1 MIDAASLLVYFLGYQ
16 AVGREMSYTVRLELF
31 EGPLDLLLYLIR
43 KDEIEI
49 TDIPIARVT
58 EQYLGHLETLQ
69 ALELDGA
76 GEYLL
81 MAATLIRIKSR
92 MLLPRHTEDE
102 EDPRGDL
109 VTQLLEYKK
118 YKEAASR
125 FRDLAEERS
134 KMYDFK
140 PDVPMDELRS
150 REDVFTLSFVDLL
163 GALRDVM
170 STVAEREARH
180 HVVLEEVTIEEKVD
194 LIRLWIQ
201 TGERLR
207 FSDLFEEV
215 ETRVHAIVTFMAILE
230 MMKLG
235 EVRVFQHGHFAEIW
249 LERKTESIA
258 EEAMAAGAG
267 G

>member
-1 MIDAASLLVYFLGYQ
+1 
-16 AVGREMSYTVRLELF
+16 MSYTVRLELF

-43 KDEIEI
+43 RDEIEI

-81 MAATLIRIKSR
+81 MAATLLRIKSR
-92 MLLPRHTEDE
+92 MLLPRHSEEE

-109 VTQLLEYKK
+109 VAQLQEYKK
-118 YKEAASR
+118 YREAASR
-125 FRDLAEERS
+125 LRDLAEERR
-134 KMYDFK
+134 KLHDF
-140 PDVPMDELRS
+140 VPEIPMEELRS
-150 REDVFTLSFVDLL
+150 REDIFTLSFVDLL

-180 HVVLEEVTIEEKVD
+180 HVALEEVTIEEKVD

-201 TGERLR
+201 TGERFR

-215 ETRVHAIVTFMAILE
+215 ESRTHAIVTFMAILE

-235 EVRVFQHGHFAEIW
+235 ELRVFQHGHFAEIW
-249 LERKTESIA
+249 LERNPEPA
-258 EEAMAAGAG
+258 HEEHLTAAAGA
-267 G
+267 